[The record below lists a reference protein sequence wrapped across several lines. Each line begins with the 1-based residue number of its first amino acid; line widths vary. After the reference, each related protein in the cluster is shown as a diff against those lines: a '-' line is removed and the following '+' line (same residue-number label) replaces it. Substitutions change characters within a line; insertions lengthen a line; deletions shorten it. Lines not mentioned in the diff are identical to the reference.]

1 MRVSEG
7 REFQAEELANTWP
20 VVDTSRVLPQV
31 LPFQCQIIS
40 IKLSAS
46 TSFLPESFVWALEP
60 ALPPHTR
67 AREKR
72 VEGKAEVHI
81 LYWLL
86 DFVCGVRSVPTVEV
100 GLVTFLFLDEFPF
113 PSPCAMS

>member
-1 MRVSEG
+1 MWVSEG
-7 REFQAEELANTWP
+7 REFQAEELANTWACGGHFQG
-20 VVDTSRVLPQV
+20 LPQV
-31 LPFQCQIIS
+31 LPFQCQVIS
-40 IKLSAS
+40 VKLSAS
-46 TSFLPESFVWALEP
+46 TSFLPESFVWALQP

-67 AREKR
+67 ARDKR

-100 GLVTFLFLDEFPF
+100 G
-113 PSPCAMS
+113 